1 MQNTQTLA
9 NERIRAPQVR
19 LIMPDGTN
27 RGVISTRDALQEAR
41 RVGLDLVAINPQA
54 QPMVVKILDLNKHLY
69 EEKRAAKERARK
81 SRESEV
87 QLKEVQLR
95 PVTDNHDVGIK
106 ARNAQGWLADGCRVK
121 VVVKF
126 RGREMAFRD
135 LGFRVLNQF
144 LAAVGEHRV
153 EREPQ
158 MQGNQI
164 LVMLLPAPVSP
175 TT

>member
-27 RGVISTRDALQEAR
+27 RGVISTRDALHEAR

-54 QPMVVKILDLNKHLY
+54 QPMVVKILDLNKYLY
-69 EEKRAAKERARK
+69 EEKRAAKARARK

-95 PVTDNHDVGIK
+95 PVTDAHDIQIK

-126 RGREMAFRD
+126 RGREMAFRE
-135 LGFRVLNQF
+135 LGFRVMQQF
-144 LAAVGEHRV
+144 LTEVGDHKM
-153 EREPQ
+153 EREAQ

-164 LVMLLPAPVSP
+164 LVILMPAVS
-175 TT
+175 TTP